1 MNYWA
6 RDTTQSDFEAYWSNI
21 NCVTYEIRQAGLEY
35 NTNASNSFSELES
48 KIEQCCCNFEET
60 RMRIGEQT
68 VEHYVP
74 GFNSPFVTRQS
85 VVQAYEDQVQKR
97 IYNDYLP
104 EKNCGNCKHHQLGPS
119 KTGPCD
125 VFAFCWKDKPLESIR
140 ECIHN
145 NRKYWIPDRNT
156 ARMMGI
162 GYEDSEQDIHDEIEC
177 LKDRINQTKYEKFRS
192 DLTDAHI
199 KPMDADKPDKKYTV
213 YDLYDLVFPDDP
225 IKAHFDAER
234 KRIEEKYKP
243 QEEIAEKLEAPE
255 ARRTHPEPIPTV
267 TYDDDMMT
275 VLQAAVFWIGA
286 IAFVV
291 ILILT

>member
-1 MNYWA
+1 MGYRA
-6 RDTTQSDFEAYWSNI
+6 RDTTQSDFGAHYGALCQQANEVSRVMVESNM
-21 NCVTYEIRQAGLEY
+21 NV
-35 NTNASNSFSELES
+35 SNSISRIS
-48 KIEQCCCNFEET
+48 ASMAQCCCNFEET
-60 RMRIGEQT
+60 RMRIEEQT

-74 GFNSPFVTRQS
+74 GLNSPFVTRQS
-85 VVQAYEDQVQKR
+85 AVQAYEDQVQKR

-104 EKNCGNCKHHQLGPS
+104 KKNCGNCKHYRFGPS

-145 NRKYWIPDRNT
+145 NRKHWSPDKNA

-192 DLTDAHI
+192 ELTDVYI
-199 KPMDADKPDKKYTV
+199 KTMDADKSEKKYTV

-255 ARRTHPEPIPTV
+255 VRRTHPEPIPTV

-275 VLQAAVFWIGA
+275 VPQAVAFWIGA
-286 IAFVV
+286 IAFVM